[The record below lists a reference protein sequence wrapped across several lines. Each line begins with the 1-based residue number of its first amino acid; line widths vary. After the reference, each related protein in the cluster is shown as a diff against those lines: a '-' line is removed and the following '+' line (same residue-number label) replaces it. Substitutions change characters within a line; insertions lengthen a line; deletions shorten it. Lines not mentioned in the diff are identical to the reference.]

1 MRIGII
7 GSGALGLY
15 YGSLLQRSGHDLHF
29 LLRRD
34 YQAIKQHGLQVYS
47 PNGDFHLQQVSSY
60 QNSSDIGTVDLV
72 IVGLKT
78 ISNLQLIALVEPL
91 LGINT
96 AILTLQNGLGNE
108 ELLAGA
114 FGVDRILGG
123 IAFLCSNRGEPGA
136 VHHLGEGKIRLG
148 EYSSDSNVASARS
161 IKLAAMFQQAGI
173 PCQAVNDLQRA
184 RWEKLVWNIPFNGL
198 CALLNKDV
206 TEILAHPANKKL
218 VKDLMLE
225 VITGANAQTLHEPIN
240 SEKFST
246 ELIEFTE
253 KMDHYQ
259 PSMMI
264 DRAARQPL
272 ELDAIYAIP
281 LRQAKQAGV
290 AMPHIEMLYSLLDI
304 DEP

>member
-15 YGSLLQRSGHDLHF
+15 YGGMLQRSGHDTHF

-34 YQAIKQHGLQVYS
+34 YQAIKKHGLKVYS
-47 PNGDFHLQQVSSY
+47 PNGDFHLTQVSGY
-60 QNSSDIGTVDLV
+60 LNPADIGTVDLV
-72 IVGLKT
+72 VVGLKT
-78 ISNLQLIALVEPL
+78 ISNHQLLSLVEPL
-91 LGINT
+91 LDNNT

-114 FGVDRILGG
+114 FGAERILGG
-123 IAFLCSNRGEPGA
+123 IAFLCSNRGEPGE

-148 EYSSDSNVASARS
+148 EYSSDSSNRS
-161 IKLAAMFQQAGI
+161 LELTQIFCQAGI
-173 PCQAVNDLQRA
+173 PCQAVNDLKRA

-198 CALLNKDV
+198 SALLNKDV
-206 TEILAHPANKKL
+206 TEILVHPANKKL
-218 VKDLMLE
+218 VKDLMAE
-225 VITGANAQTLHEPIN
+225 AIAGANAQTLQEPIDP
-240 SEKFST
+240 EKFST

-253 KMDHYQ
+253 KMDHYK

-272 ELDAIYAIP
+272 ELEAIYAIP
-281 LRQAKQAGV
+281 LHQAKQAGV
-290 AMPHIEMLYSLLDI
+290 DMPRIEMLYSLLDI